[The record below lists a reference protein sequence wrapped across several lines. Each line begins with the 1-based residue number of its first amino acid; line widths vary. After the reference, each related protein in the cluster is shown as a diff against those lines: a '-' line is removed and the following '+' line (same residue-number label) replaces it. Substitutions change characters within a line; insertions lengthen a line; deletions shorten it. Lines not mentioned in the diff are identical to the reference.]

1 MSAAPPQKFGR
12 YTIVRELG
20 RGAMGIVYLA
30 EDSVLTRT
38 VALKM
43 IALTG
48 SDDERDTAEAR
59 FRQEAR
65 AAGGISHPSIIT
77 IYDVGREGDAAF
89 IAMELVEGRELR
101 DLIREGA
108 LTPSQSIELAAL
120 VAEALAFAHERGVI
134 HRDIKPGNIMVL
146 GDGRVKIMDFGIARL
161 QEPTVKT
168 QTGVL
173 LGSPQYMSPE
183 QISGQAL
190 DGRADVFSLGVV
202 LYEMLTGVKPFDA
215 ADLTQV
221 LFWVVNLPAK
231 PPSERRPSLPAVL
244 DFIIARALKKRPEER
259 YATAAE
265 LARDLR
271 ACVAEVRAA
280 EEAARSRSDTNS
292 ARTMPL
298 GEEPPANSVDVGTMS
313 EGLLELRP
321 SRRFD
326 SAKGLARLAVLPGGS
341 DGTRSRAGW
350 TVQLPELKR
359 RRGLDRSTAI
369 LAATYGAAVLLA
381 VAIVLL

>member
-1 MSAAPPQKFGR
+1 MSATPPPEKFGR
-12 YTIVRELG
+12 YRILRELG

-30 EDSVLTRT
+30 EDSVLART

-48 SDDERDTAEAR
+48 SDSERDVAEAR

-108 LTPSQSIELAAL
+108 LSPSQSIEIAAL
-120 VAEALAFAHERGVI
+120 VADALAYAHERGVI

-231 PPSERRPSLPAVL
+231 PPSERKPGLPAVV
-244 DFIIARALKKRPEER
+244 DFIVARALKKRADER

-265 LARDLR
+265 LAKDLR
-271 ACVAEVRAA
+271 DCLDEVREA
-280 EEAARSRSDTNS
+280 ERAPRMQDTNS
-292 ARTMPL
+292 ARTVPL
-298 GEEPPANSVDVGTMS
+298 GAAEPPSADSLPAGEEV
-313 EGLLELRP
+313 LELRP
-321 SRRFD
+321 ARRFD
-326 SAKGLARLAVLPGGS
+326 SARGLARLAVVATES

-350 TVQLPELKR
+350 TVQLPTPKR
-359 RRGLDRSTAI
+359 RRLDRSTAI

-381 VAIVLL
+381 IAIVLV

>member
-1 MSAAPPQKFGR
+1 MSFAAPPEQFGR
-12 YTIVRELG
+12 YRILKELG
-20 RGAMGIVYLA
+20 RGAMGVVYLA

-48 SDDERDTAEAR
+48 SAAERDTAEAR

-101 DLIREGA
+101 DLIRDGE
-108 LTPSQSIELAAL
+108 LTPSRAIEVAAQ
-120 VAEALAFAHERGVI
+120 VAEALAYAHERGVV
-134 HRDIKPGNIMVL
+134 HRDIKPGNIMAL
-146 GDGRVKIMDFGIARL
+146 ADGRVKIMDFGIARL

-231 PPSERRPSLPAVL
+231 PPSERRPGLPPVV
-244 DFIIARALKKRPEER
+244 DFIIARALKKRAEER

-265 LARDLR
+265 FARDLR
-271 ACVAEVRAA
+271 SAIAEVREA
-280 EEAARSRSDTNS
+280 ENAPRTTDTDS
-292 ARTMPL
+292 ARTVPF
-298 GEEPPANSVDVGTMS
+298 GVADAEPPSAEALPAGERV
-313 EGLLELRP
+313 LELRP

-326 SAKGLARLAVLPGGS
+326 STEGLARLAVLPADTS
-341 DGTRSRAGW
+341 GTRSRGGW
-350 TVQLPELKR
+350 TVQLPAPR
-359 RRGLDRSTAI
+359 RRRLDRSTAI
-369 LAATYGAAVLLA
+369 LAATYGTAVLLA
-381 VAIVLL
+381 IAIVLV

>member
-1 MSAAPPQKFGR
+1 MSAAPPEKFGR

-30 EDSVLTRT
+30 EDSVLMRT

-48 SDDERDTAEAR
+48 SDSERDTAEAR

-101 DLIREGA
+101 DLIREGE
-108 LTPSQSIELAAL
+108 LTASRAIEIAAL
-120 VAEALAFAHERGVI
+120 VAEALAYAHERGVI

-146 GDGRVKIMDFGIARL
+146 ADGRVKIMDFGIARL

-231 PPSERRPSLPAVL
+231 PPSERKPGLPPVV
-244 DFIIARALKKRPEER
+244 DFIIARALKKRADER

-271 ACVAEVRAA
+271 ACLPEVREA
-280 EEAARSRSDTNS
+280 ELAPRAVDTNS
-292 ARTMPL
+292 ARTVPL
-298 GEEPPANSVDVGTMS
+298 TGAADPPSADALPAGEERI
-313 EGLLELRP
+313 ELRP

-326 SAKGLARLAVLPGGS
+326 SSAGLARLTALPADS
-341 DGTRSRAGW
+341 TSTRSRGGW
-350 TVQLPELKR
+350 TVQLPTAPR
-359 RRGLDRSTAI
+359 RRLDRSTAI
-369 LAATYGAAVLLA
+369 LAATYGVAVLLA
-381 VAIVLL
+381 IAIVLV